1 MKRISKTAIAAVI
14 VALSLAV
21 RSETTPGAE
30 NAMPP
35 FALAKLSIAKMG
47 VFLDQ
52 NGAFANQIVP
62 NAGPLAKVFLANILF
77 KLPVDESLNFEGP
90 AQIYFLAPLSFNAT
104 QETAMVLP
112 VSDAE
117 KLKKNI
123 ISVYGEPVDHEGA
136 MVFAVPQPL
145 PDPDKT
151 LMVKVANG
159 KALLAPSVAVLAQLE
174 TAVAAAAGPV
184 AGSSDAAFILSL
196 PAIKKVYGSKIEEA
210 LQAGAFLASESVD
223 GLKKVS
229 DQLDGIIKT
238 LWQID
243 MIELRASFD
252 KDSKNA
258 SVELA
263 ITPLKETK
271 LAAIFNNPPP
281 GLDGNNSTL
290 LATGGPVN
298 TALRLNG
305 DAVHHFYKQYAPP
318 NQAALDNLV
327 RSLLSIF
334 DGETV
339 LSFDPARMVLLH
351 AQRVADDAAAA
362 KKADALQQTLSGIS
376 TLAVA
381 DIEALPKDT
390 VYSTVTETIQHRN
403 TQITLRKFAV
413 AKGAAKPVVQ
423 DSTGYFADA
432 SKPGLWLAG
441 AGLKPEEAIKGLLD
455 NAAGNPPVSAEQKAV
470 FDAPAPGTLA
480 FVSIKLL
487 AILRTAAG
495 EFLPENVAPE
505 QLVGGLSDAP
515 ISISVSMHGG
525 SAALRVTL
533 PGATAGSLYAVSG
546 RLKRNGINV
555 ADMLGLNGRK
565 NGAENKVPGN
575 IPAPPPEK

>member
-1 MKRISKTAIAAVI
+1 MNRISKTAIAAVI
-14 VALSLAV
+14 VALSFAA
-21 RSETTPGAE
+21 RSETAPGGD

-52 NGAFANQIVP
+52 NGAFANQIIP
-62 NAGPLAKVFLANILF
+62 NAGPLAKVALANILF

-90 AQIYFLAPLSFNAT
+90 AQIYFLSPLSFSAT

-112 VSDAE
+112 VNDAE

-123 ISVYGEPVDHEGA
+123 ISVYGEPADHEGA

-151 LMVKVANG
+151 LLVKIANG
-159 KALLAPSVAVLAQLE
+159 KALLAPNVAVLAQLE
-174 TAVAAAAGPV
+174 TAVAAAAGPA
-184 AGSSDAAFILSL
+184 AGGADAAFVLSL
-196 PAIKKVYGSKIEEA
+196 PAIKKVYGGKIEEA

-243 MIELRASFD
+243 TIELHVSFD

-263 ITPLKETK
+263 IVPIKETK
-271 LAAIFNNPPP
+271 LAEIFNNPPP

-298 TALRLNG
+298 AAMRLNG
-305 DAVHHFYKQYAPP
+305 DATHAFYKKYSPP
-318 NQAALDNLV
+318 NQAALDSLV
-327 RSLLSIF
+327 RSLLTIF

-351 AQRVADDAAAA
+351 AQRVANDAAAT
-362 KKADALQQTLSGIS
+362 KKAESLQQTLAGIS

-381 DIEALPKDT
+381 DIEAVPKDT
-390 VYSTVTETIQHRN
+390 VYSTISETIQHRN

-423 DSTGYFADA
+423 DSGYFADA

-455 NAAGNPPVSAEQKAV
+455 NAAGNPPVSAELKAA
-470 FDAPAPGTLA
+470 FETPLPGTLA

-505 QLVGGLSDAP
+505 QLVGGLTDAP

-525 SAALRVTL
+525 KAALGVTL
-533 PGATAGSLYAVSG
+533 PGATAGSLYAMSG

-555 ADMLGLNGRK
+555 VDMLGLNGRK
-565 NGAENKVPGN
+565 NGAENKVPG
-575 IPAPPPEK
+575 IVPAPPPEK

>member
-1 MKRISKTAIAAVI
+1 MNRISKTAIATVI
-14 VALSLAV
+14 VALSFAV
-21 RSETTPGAE
+21 RAETTPGE
-30 NAMPP
+30 NTMPP

-47 VFLDQ
+47 IFIDQ
-52 NGAFANQIVP
+52 NGAYANQIVP
-62 NAGPLAKVFLANILF
+62 NVGPLAKVALANILF

-90 AQIYFLAPLSFNAT
+90 ARIYFLAPLSFNAT
-104 QETAMVLP
+104 QDTAMVLP
-112 VSDAE
+112 VSDAD

-123 ISVYGEPVDHEGA
+123 ISVYGEPTDQNGA
-136 MVFAVPQPL
+136 MVFVVPQPL

-151 LMVKVANG
+151 LLVKIANG
-159 KALLAPSVAVLAQLE
+159 KALLAPSAAVLAQLE
-174 TAVAAAAGPV
+174 TAAAAPVVQAAGG
-184 AGSSDAAFILSL
+184 ADAEFILSL
-196 PAIKKVYGSKIEEA
+196 PAIKKVYGSKIEGA
-210 LQAGAFLASESVD
+210 MQAGAFLAAENVD
-223 GLKKVS
+223 GLKKVAE
-229 DQLDGIIKT
+229 QLDGIIKT

-243 MIELRASFD
+243 AIELRVSFD

-258 SVELA
+258 SAELA

-271 LAAIFNNPPP
+271 LAEIFDNPPP

-298 TALRLNG
+298 AAMRLNG
-305 DAVHHFYKQYAPP
+305 DAANNFYKKYAPP
-318 NQAALDNLV
+318 NQAALDGLI

-339 LSFDPARMVLLH
+339 LSFNPARMVLLH
-351 AQRVADDAAAA
+351 SQRVADDAAAA
-362 KKADALQQTLSGIS
+362 RKADALQQTLNGIS
-376 TLAVA
+376 MLAVA

-390 VYSTVTETIQHRN
+390 VYSTVSETIQHRN

-432 SKPGLWLAG
+432 SKPGLWLAA

-455 NAAGNPPVSAEQKAV
+455 NSAGNAPISAELKAT
-470 FDAPAPGTLA
+470 FDSPLPGTLA

-487 AILRTAAG
+487 DILRTAAG

-515 ISISVSMHGG
+515 VSISISMHGG
-525 SAALRVTL
+525 KAALRATL
-533 PGATAGSLYAVSG
+533 PGATAGSLYAMSG
-546 RLKRNGINV
+546 RLKRQGINV
-555 ADMLGLNGRK
+555 GDMLGLNGRK
-565 NGAENKVPGN
+565 EAKVQGN
-575 IPAPPPEK
+575 IPPPPPEK